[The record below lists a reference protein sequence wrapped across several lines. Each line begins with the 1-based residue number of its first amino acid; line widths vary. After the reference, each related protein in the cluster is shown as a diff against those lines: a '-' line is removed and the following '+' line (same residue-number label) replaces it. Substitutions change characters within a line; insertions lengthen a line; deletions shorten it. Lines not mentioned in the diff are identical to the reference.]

1 MGRDTSKHWDVGV
14 TGAVVQD
21 GKVLYVRRNYEPN
34 KGTWTLPGGYANH
47 DETLDEAVRR
57 ELHEETGIEIRVQD
71 IIGVRTRYSEDGG
84 AVLVIFRASV
94 ESGVPKADDYEVS
107 AAEFFD
113 AAQIAALT
121 PVFPLSRTLGLEALR
136 DEISGLSETP
146 IAPTTGP
153 RWKAFMLPPDR
164 PHH

>member
-1 MGRDTSKHWDVGV
+1 MGQDTSKHWDVGV

-21 GKVLYVRRNYEPN
+21 SKVLFVRRNYEPN

-57 ELHEETGIEIRVQD
+57 ELREETGIEILVQD
-71 IIGVRTRYSEDGG
+71 IIGVRTRYSDDSG

-94 ESGVPKADDYEVS
+94 ERGVLKADNYEIS

-113 AAQIAALT
+113 AAEITALT
-121 PVFPLSRTLGLEALR
+121 PVFPLSRALGLEALR
-136 DEISGLSETP
+136 AETGGLVETP
-146 IAPTTGP
+146 IEPTTGP
-153 RWKAFMLPPDR
+153 RWKAFTLPPD
-164 PHH
+164 